1 MAVEILGVGATL
13 LGLFAGFG
21 LLIGLLFGFFGM
33 GGSFLVTPALLVM
46 GYETDVA
53 VASGLAFV
61 FGTSVIATLKHRDLG
76 QVDYKLGVLMI
87 AGTTAGIEVGKIG
100 LEYLQHVGLADT
112 VVSVA
117 YVLLLGGIGVFV
129 TREALKSSS
138 GGGLEHDVDEDA
150 DLEDADV
157 PDIAQKIQSYRVPP
171 MISIRGGFTVSLWMV
186 LTVAFATGLLS
197 GFLGVGGG
205 FIRMPAL
212 FYLIGVP
219 VPVAVGTDLFE
230 IVFSGG
236 IGSFLYAM
244 DGGVN
249 LGIVVPLL
257 AGSALGAR
265 VGSAATSI
273 VDEDEIKVY
282 FGVML
287 LGGSVAVAV
296 REIGTVYGIDELRI
310 VSMVLILGSALL
322 VCGGL
327 SSSHSRAARDVGP
340 SRRSIR
346 DSRSVDARRRSAT
359 RGRLTRGD
367 DPRP

>member
-1 MAVEILGVGATL
+1 MEVFGVALSL
-13 LGLFAGFG
+13 LVMFSGFG

-100 LEYLQHVGLADT
+100 LHWLQDIGLANT
-112 VVSVA
+112 VVSVS
-117 YVLLLGGIGVFV
+117 YVFLLGAIGVFITYNAV
-129 TREALKSSS
+129 KGDDD
-138 GGGLEHDVDEDA
+138 GGVSHDAGGDEELDA
-150 DLEDADV
+150 DDI
-157 PDIAQKIQSYRVPP
+157 PDIAKKIQSYRVPP
-171 MISIRGGFTVSLWMV
+171 MMKLRGGVRVSLWMI
-186 LTVAFATGLLS
+186 LSVAFLTGLLS

-236 IGSFLYAM
+236 IGSFLYAI
-244 DGGVN
+244 DGAVD
-249 LGIVVPLL
+249 LAIVAPLL

-265 VGSAATSI
+265 MGAAATSL
-273 VDEDEIKVY
+273 VEEEEIKVY

-287 LGGSVAVAV
+287 LLGATAVAV
-296 REIGTVYGIDELRI
+296 REIGGIVEMPVLDLVSLAII
-310 VSMVLILGSALL
+310 VGAALL
-322 VCGGL
+322 VSGAVVV
-327 SSSHSRAARDVGP
+327 S
-340 SRRSIR
+340 SIR
-346 DSRSVDARRRSAT
+346 ELRAEKT
-359 RGRLTRGD
+359 RPTAQTAD
-367 DPRP
+367 

>member
-1 MAVEILGVGATL
+1 MEVFGVAASL
-13 LGLFAGFG
+13 LAMFAGFG

-100 LEYLQHVGLADT
+100 LHWLQDIGLANT
-112 VVSVA
+112 VVSVS
-117 YVLLLGGIGVFV
+117 YVGLLGAIGVFITYNAV
-129 TREALKSSS
+129 KGDDDGGVSHDAEDMDVEEAA
-138 GGGLEHDVDEDA
+138 EEI
-150 DLEDADV
+150 
-157 PDIAQKIQSYRVPP
+157 PDIAKKIQSYRVPP
-171 MISIRGGFTVSLWMV
+171 MMNIKGGLTVSLWMI
-186 LTVAFATGLLS
+186 LGVAFATGLLS

-244 DGGVN
+244 DGAVD
-249 LGIVVPLL
+249 LTIVVPLL

-265 VGSAATSI
+265 LGAAATSL
-273 VDEDEIKVY
+273 VDEEDIKVY

-287 LGGSVAVAV
+287 LLGAIAVAV
-296 REIGTVYGIDELRI
+296 RQIGGIIEMPILDM
-310 VSMVLILGSALL
+310 VSLAIIIGAALL
-322 VCGGL
+322 VSGAVVV
-327 SSSHSRAARDVGP
+327 S
-340 SRRSIR
+340 SIR
-346 DSRSVDARRRSAT
+346 ELRTEEPSSMAQASD
-359 RGRLTRGD
+359 
-367 DPRP
+367 

>member
-1 MAVEILGVGATL
+1 MEIFGIAASL
-13 LGLFAGFG
+13 LVMFTGFG

-46 GYETDVA
+46 GYKTDVA

-87 AGTTAGIEVGKIG
+87 AGTTAGIEVGKQG
-100 LEYLQHVGLADT
+100 LHLLQDLGLADT

-117 YVLLLGGIGVFV
+117 YVGLLGGIGLFV
-129 TREALKSSS
+129 TRQALKDD
-138 GGGLEHDVDEDA
+138 GGGGISH
-150 DLEDADV
+150 DADV
-157 PDIAQKIQSYRVPP
+157 DDELDAEDIPDIAKKIQSYEVPP
-171 MISIRGGFTVSLWMV
+171 MMTLRGGVTVSLWMI
-186 LTVAFATGLLS
+186 LAVAFATGLLS

-212 FYLIGVP
+212 FYLVGVP

-236 IGSFLYAM
+236 IGSFLYAL
-244 DGGVN
+244 DGAVD
-249 LGIVVPLL
+249 LAIVAPLL

-265 VGSAATSI
+265 IGAAATSI

-287 LGGSVAVAV
+287 LLGAIAVAV
-296 REIGTVYGIDELRI
+296 RKIGGVIEMPILDTVALVI
-310 VSMVLILGSALL
+310 ILGAALL
-322 VCGGL
+322 V
-327 SSSHSRAARDVGP
+327 SSAVVYSSIQELRKP
-340 SRRSIR
+340 SADTDSITA
-346 DSRSVDARRRSAT
+346 D
-359 RGRLTRGD
+359 
-367 DPRP
+367 